1 MAAQSANLAVRI
13 ATVMDSA
20 GLKKADKGISGL
32 EKRARSLGKT
42 LGIALS
48 VGAVT
53 AFGKSAVK
61 AFMEDE
67 KSAAMLANT
76 VKNLGMELEL
86 PAIEKFIGNM
96 ERATGIAD
104 DELRPAM
111 QALLSTFKDT
121 AQAQNL
127 LGLATEISRGS
138 GQNLSTVIA
147 DLNKAYTGNYKGL
160 KKYNLGLTDA
170 ELKTMGFT
178 KIVDKLNQ
186 QFQGS
191 NAAYLDTYAG
201 KMKVLSTAAGTAKE
215 IIGKGL
221 VDALMAVTGS
231 IDVQEL
237 STKLIGFA
245 QNLAD
250 AFVKIGN
257 LIAENWAWVKRLG
270 IAIIAIFTATKVYA
284 GVMALIGFISKLKTM
299 WQQLRNSA
307 AAAAIAEA
315 AALNPV
321 AGLIAGAAL
330 IATIVAATKAM
341 DALFNSASDA
351 AGALTMPTFE
361 GSLDYGKLD
370 KNTLKTA
377 KLNAKLA
384 ADEAKRKKAAQIF
397 DMNQIQLIA
406 ALKGNVSKEDRARL
420 ELQLALATDNTTEV
434 ERLTKQISVAQG
446 YTKEL
451 TDYLL
456 NLPNANNPFVA
467 WKGYLDEIE
476 LQAKR
481 IAAFGVGGGGTT
493 GESNSGLVPLPP
505 SFVPAYPMP
514 PRDPNGA
521 TVIKVE
527 IDGKEIASAVQ
538 NQNNS
543 GNKTGFSRLGDFL
556 TL

>member
-1 MAAQSANLAVRI
+1 MADTSLAIRI
-13 ATVMDSA
+13 GAVMNAA
-20 GLKKADKGISGL
+20 GFNKADKGIKRL
-32 EKRARSLGKT
+32 EGSAAKLART
-42 LGIALS
+42 MGIALS

-67 KSAAMLANT
+67 QSAAMLANT

-96 ERATGIAD
+96 ETATGIAD

-111 QALLSTFKDT
+111 QALISTFKDT
-121 AQAQNL
+121 ANAQNL

-138 GQNLSTVIA
+138 GQDLATVVA

-221 VDALMAVTGS
+221 VDALLAVTGS
-231 IDVQEL
+231 IDVQDL

-270 IAIIAIFTATKVYA
+270 VAIVAIFTATKVYA
-284 GVMALIGFISKLKTM
+284 GVMTLISFITKLKSM
-299 WQQLRNSA
+299 WQKLRNA
-307 AAAAIAEA
+307 AASAAIAEE

-321 AGLIAGAAL
+321 AAILGGLTLVGVIW
-330 IATIVAATKAM
+330 AATEAM
-341 DALFNSASDA
+341 DALFNSADDA
-351 AGALTMPTFE
+351 EGALTMPTFK
-361 GSLDYGKLD
+361 GAINYGKLD
-370 KNTLKTA
+370 ANTLKAA
-377 KLNAKLA
+377 KLNAKIA
-384 ADEAKRKKAAQIF
+384 ADEAKRKKAAAIF
-397 DMNQIQLIA
+397 DMQQIQLIA
-406 ALKGNVSKEDRARL
+406 ALKGNVSKEDRNRL
-420 ELQLALATDNTTEV
+420 ELQLALATENTTEV
-434 ERLTKQISVAQG
+434 TRLTQQIAIAQG

-456 NLPNANNPFVA
+456 NLPDANNPFVA

-481 IAAFGVGGGGTT
+481 IAEFGAGGGTT
-493 GESNSGLVPLPP
+493 GGGTKLIPLPP
-505 SFVPAYPMP
+505 SYIPPVVPMP

-521 TVIKVE
+521 TVVKVE
-527 IDGKEIASAVQ
+527 IDGKEIATAVQ

>member
-1 MAAQSANLAVRI
+1 MASGSTNLAVRI
-13 ATVMDSA
+13 ATVMDAS
-20 GLKKADKGISGL
+20 GLKKADKGIAGL

-48 VGAVT
+48 VGAVA

-111 QALLSTFKDT
+111 QGLLSTFKDT
-121 AQAQNL
+121 ANAQNL

-138 GQNLSTVIA
+138 GQELATVVA

-191 NAAYLDTYAG
+191 NAAYLETYAG
-201 KMKVLSTAAGTAKE
+201 KLKVLSTAAGTAKE

-221 VDALMAVTGS
+221 VDALIAVTGAV
-231 IDVQEL
+231 DVQDL
-237 STKLIGFA
+237 STKLISFA

-257 LIAENWAWVKRLG
+257 IIAANWAWVKRFG
-270 IAIIAIFTATKVYA
+270 IAIVAIFTATKIYA
-284 GVMALIGFISKLKTM
+284 GITALISFIGKLVTM
-299 WQQLRNSA
+299 FKSLRRTATGA
-307 AAAAIAEA
+307 AAAEQ
-315 AALNPV
+315 AALSPLT
-321 AGLIAGAAL
+321 ALGTIALTIAA
-330 IATIVAATKAM
+330 IKAAEWAIDSLGNTAE
-341 DALFNSASDA
+341 DTAI
-351 AGALTMPTFE
+351 TMPTFE
-361 GSLDYGKLD
+361 GNIDYGQLET
-370 KNTLKTA
+370 NTLKA
-377 KLNAKLA
+377 ARLNAKIA

-434 ERLTKQISVAQG
+434 TRLTQQISIAQG
-446 YTKEL
+446 YTQEL

-456 NLPNANNPFVA
+456 NLPDANNPFTA

-481 IAAFGVGGGGTT
+481 IAEFGIGGEGNTNVPSGLNGGARGYNPLT
-493 GESNSGLVPLPP
+493 GEVTDGSTNKTPV
-505 SFVPAYPMP
+505 V
-514 PRDPNGA
+514 
-521 TVIKVE
+521 VKVE
-527 IDGKEIASAVQ
+527 IDGKEIASTVQ

>member
-48 VGAVT
+48 VGAIT
-53 AFGKSAVK
+53 AFGKSAVQ

-76 VKNLGMELEL
+76 IKNLGMELEL

-96 ERATGIAD
+96 ETATGIAD

-121 AQAQNL
+121 AKAQNL

-186 QFQGS
+186 QFKGS
-191 NAAYLDTYAG
+191 NAAFLETYAG

-270 IAIIAIFTATKVYA
+270 IAIVAIFTATKVYA

-307 AAAAIAEA
+307 TAAAIAEA

-321 AGLIAGAAL
+321 AAIVAGAAL

-341 DALFNSASDA
+341 DALFNA
-351 AGALTMPTFE
+351 ADGDKLQMPTFE

-370 KNTLKTA
+370 KNQLKVA
-377 KLNAKLA
+377 KLNAKIA

-406 ALKGNVSKEDRARL
+406 ALKGQVSKEDRARL

-434 ERLTKQISVAQG
+434 TRLTQQISIAQG

-456 NLPNANNPFVA
+456 NLPEANNPFVA

-481 IAAFGVGGGGTT
+481 IAAFGAGGGASTT
-493 GESNSGLVPLPP
+493 PSGAALIPLPP
-505 SFVPAYPMP
+505 GFAPAIPMP

-527 IDGKEIASAVQ
+527 IDGKEIATAVQ